1 MSFPFFFGTII
12 IDDNQI
18 DSSIDCMKLATSN
31 LSIFCLTI
39 VAYFGFNLY
48 MAWCVSGMV
57 VSNSIQCWANF
68 GGMPFKSLIVRPS
81 KDILVLLY

>member
-1 MSFPFFFGTII
+1 MNFPFFFGTII

-18 DSSIDCMKLATSN
+18 DSSIDWWN
-31 LSIFCLTI
+31 LLLTI

-68 GGMPFKSLIVRPS
+68 GGMPFKSLIVHPS
-81 KDILVLLY
+81 KDIIVLL